1 MNIVKDFRNDL
12 LKRREVEVI
21 MDSNSNPGFKGAK
34 KFVLDSFEAGE
45 ERIVVRAVRSE
56 FGNKEFLVDVF
67 IYDSKKDM
75 DWVEPRSKK
84 VEGEKTSLQEKS
96 KSQEISQKKDSSP
109 SANPENCAS
118 TIAGVHQ
125 GVHEHLSG

>member
-1 MNIVKDFRNDL
+1 MNIIKDFRNDL

-21 MDSNSNPGFKGAK
+21 MESNSNPGFKGAK

-84 VEGEKTSLQEKS
+84 GKGSPLPTPKN
-96 KSQEISQKKDSSP
+96 KMKKLNLRGS
-109 SANPENCAS
+109 ENKDG
-118 TIAGVHQ
+118 TT
-125 GVHEHLSG
+125 